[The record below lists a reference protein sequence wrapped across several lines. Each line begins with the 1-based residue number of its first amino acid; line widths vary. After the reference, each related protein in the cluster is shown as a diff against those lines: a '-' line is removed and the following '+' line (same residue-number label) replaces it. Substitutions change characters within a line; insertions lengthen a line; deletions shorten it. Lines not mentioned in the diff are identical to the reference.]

1 MKVEPVHE
9 PAVGVTV
16 YTTCSALIVV
26 LVSVWL
32 IEDCAV
38 PVASPVMFVL
48 FTNVQ
53 EYVVLEGTMS
63 EPLEG
68 VTVNTVPLQVFAV
81 VLAIVGIG
89 LTVTVTVNG
98 VPVQPEL
105 TVAKRIGRIGYCAP
119 LPTPFALPSVKS

>member
-1 MKVEPVHE
+1 MKVEPVQE

-38 PVASPVMFVL
+38 PVASPVIFAL
-48 FTNVQ
+48 STYVQ
-53 EYVVLEGTMS
+53 EYVVFEGTIS

-68 VTVNTVPLQVFAV
+68 VTVNAVPLQVLAV

-89 LTVTVTVNG
+89 LTVTVTVKD
-98 VPVQPEL
+98 VPVQPKL
-105 TVAKRIGRIGYCAP
+105 TVAKRIGR
-119 LPTPFALPSVKS
+119 TR